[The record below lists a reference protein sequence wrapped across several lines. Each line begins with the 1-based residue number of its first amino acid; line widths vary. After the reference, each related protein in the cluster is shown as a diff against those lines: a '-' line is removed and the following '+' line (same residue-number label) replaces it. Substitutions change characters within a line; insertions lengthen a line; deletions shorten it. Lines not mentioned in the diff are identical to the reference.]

1 MRPSVLVIQHE
12 PGCPPVRF
20 GEWLGAEGCRLD
32 VVRAWEEPLPPLREY
47 DGLLVL
53 GGSMDADDDARC
65 PWLPG
70 VRALIRGAA
79 DAGVPTLGICLG
91 HQLAA
96 LALGGEVARNPY
108 GRTRGLRQVD
118 WDPEVIFD
126 PLVSTIAGE
135 DRAVHWNQDVVTRLP
150 EGAAL
155 LASTLDGAVQAARFA
170 PTVWGV
176 QFHPEA
182 DLAVVAG
189 WAEHDRPAAA
199 LGENALGD
207 NSLGEDDIDARLRD
221 IEDAMPELAETWVR
235 LAAAFARHARGR
247 AAARELFGG

>member
-1 MRPSVLVIQHE
+1 MHATVLVIQHE

-20 GEWLGAEGCRLD
+20 GEWLAAEGCRLE
-32 VVRAWEEPLPPLREY
+32 VVRAWEEPLPRLQEY

-53 GGSMDADDDARC
+53 GGAMDADDDAHH

-70 VRALIRGAA
+70 VRALIRDAA
-79 DAGVPTLGICLG
+79 AGGVPTLGICLG

-96 LALGGEVARNPY
+96 LALGGEVERNPH

-126 PLVSTIAGE
+126 PLISTIAGE
-135 DRAVHWNQDVVTRLP
+135 DRAVHWNQDVVSRLP
-150 EGAAL
+150 EGAVL

-170 PTVWGV
+170 RTVWGV

-182 DLAVVAG
+182 DLALVAD
-189 WAEHDRPAAA
+189 WAAIDRRT
-199 LGENALGD
+199 GD
-207 NSLGEDDIDARLRD
+207 LAEDDIDARLSD
-221 IEDAMPELAETWVR
+221 IEAAMPELAATWVR